1 MLKRVTSLRAFSFG
15 IPLFNSSPAAK
26 VIEVSDSAAFQK
38 VLKSDNLVLVDF
50 YANWC
55 GPCKMLTP
63 VLTKVVNNQS
73 GVTMIKVDV
82 DAVSDVAQEYRISSI
97 PTVVAMKNGSEVG
110 RFIGLK
116 DEQKVK
122 QFINQF
128 QEK

>member
-38 VLKSDNLVLVDF
+38 VLKSDSLVLVDF

-82 DAVSDVAQEYRISSI
+82 DAVSDVAQEYRISSL

-128 QEK
+128 KEK

>member
-82 DAVSDVAQEYRISSI
+82 DAVSDVAQQYRISSL

>member
-82 DAVSDVAQEYRISSI
+82 DAVSEVAQEYRISSL